1 MNEQNPV
8 TTGRTATWA
17 IEQLVQALAE
27 RGIVADDPPVRLATA
42 DEVPA
47 ADLADVPE
55 SYAVLRADDEIVVVS
70 NDETGLRCGVLELAD
85 RVAAGEDLAG
95 TTPFAEQ
102 PAVPVRGVVRSF
114 SSVDED
120 SSWFHDKQFWTEYLT
135 WLAASRFNRFHL
147 ALGMQYNY
155 GADRHGATDN
165 YLCFAYPFLFDVDGY
180 DVRAEGV
187 GADEQKRNLE
197 MLRFI
202 AAESKRRGLK
212 FQLGAR

>member
-27 RGIVADDPPVRLATA
+27 RGIAADDPPVRLATPA
-42 DEVPA
+42 EVPA
-47 ADLADVPE
+47 TDLADVPE
-55 SYAVLRADDEIVVVS
+55 SYAVLRVDDEIVVVS

-114 SSVDED
+114 GLPPRPS
-120 SSWFHDKQFWTEYLT
+120 
-135 WLAASRFNRFHL
+135 AS
-147 ALGMQYNY
+147 
-155 GADRHGATDN
+155 
-165 YLCFAYPFLFDVDGY
+165 
-180 DVRAEGV
+180 
-187 GADEQKRNLE
+187 
-197 MLRFI
+197 
-202 AAESKRRGLK
+202 
-212 FQLGAR
+212 